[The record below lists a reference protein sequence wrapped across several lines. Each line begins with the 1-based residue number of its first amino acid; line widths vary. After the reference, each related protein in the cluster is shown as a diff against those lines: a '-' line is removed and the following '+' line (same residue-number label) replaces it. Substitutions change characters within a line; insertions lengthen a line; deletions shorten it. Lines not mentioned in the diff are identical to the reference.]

1 MPLKTFSKE
10 ELIDA
15 IVSNNMVEEFARWL
29 REKKGMDMDPI
40 SLRDVDY
47 DLLLEF
53 AKLRKIIDDEIDVM
67 KNYDEDIDAL
77 SITDDKLSFRPTKPK
92 KIRRKT

>member
-1 MPLKTFSKE
+1 MSLKSFSKD
-10 ELIDA
+10 ELIDI

-29 REKKGMDMDPI
+29 KEKRGMDIDPI

-53 AKLRKIIDDEIDVM
+53 VKLRKLIDTETDITKHYYEDTDELSVAD
-67 KNYDEDIDAL
+67 DIL
-77 SITDDKLSFRPTKPK
+77 SSRPTKPK

>member
-1 MPLKTFSKE
+1 MSSKTFSKE
-10 ELIDA
+10 ELIDI

-29 REKKGMDMDPI
+29 REKKGVDIDPI

-53 AKLRKIIDDEIDVM
+53 ARFRKLIDDEKDM
-67 KNYDEDIDAL
+67 EKLCEEDIDTT
-77 SITDDKLSFRPTKPK
+77 IVDDKLFSRPTKPK

>member
-1 MPLKTFSKE
+1 MSLKPFSKD
-10 ELIDA
+10 ELIDV

-29 REKKGMDMDPI
+29 KEKRGMDIDPI

-53 AKLRKIIDDEIDVM
+53 VKLRKLIDTETDVAENYYEDADE
-67 KNYDEDIDAL
+67 L
-77 SITDDKLSFRPTKPK
+77 SIADDILASRPTKPK

>member
-1 MPLKTFSKE
+1 MSLKPFSKD
-10 ELIDA
+10 ELIDV

-29 REKKGMDMDPI
+29 KEKKGMDIDPI
-40 SLRDVDY
+40 SLKDVDY

-53 AKLRKIIDDEIDVM
+53 VKLRKLIDTETDIAEHYYEDTDELPIAD
-67 KNYDEDIDAL
+67 DIVA
-77 SITDDKLSFRPTKPK
+77 SRPTKPK